1 MLTRAIFF
9 IVYASFGLIGFG
21 QSIAVSPLSFDQ
33 DLRPLQL
40 QGKLPSSYS
49 LTIRPLS
56 PGNQLIPDSLYS
68 LLALPNQQKP
78 ADPTIHFL
86 GKWGRASIFPV
97 TVLSKFASH
106 HPHGWSDG
114 ALIPAK
120 GFQSLV
126 SAGTYAALG
135 PLSIQLRPE
144 WSYAANPGYETTP
157 SFGAG
162 APIKRYTRMHPGQSR
177 VALSA
182 GPVSVGLSSENL
194 WWGPGQFT
202 SLLMSNNAAGFY
214 HLSFNTR
221 RPIKTPIGSFEWQV
235 VAGRLEDEFNQS
247 EESYQLKT
255 NKELFGNGVRLN
267 WKYLNGVA
275 FSFSPSF
282 VKGVTVGLTRSF
294 MTDGTNIENSAF
306 GENSVVRTYLP
317 IFDKIFKSKLVDE
330 DQRPWNQLASVY
342 MRLLFP
348 KAHAEAYFEYGWND
362 HKFNIR
368 DFIMSPFHSA
378 AYIAGAK
385 KMVDLGGERWLDLSA
400 EVNQMEES
408 PDYLVR
414 GAGSWYVHGQNSNYA
429 HYGQVLGSGI
439 GYGSNA
445 ITVSG
450 IIRKGLNQI
459 GLVFEKVQKTPGYY
473 ASRWSDYGLGLTGRY
488 QLHPVLLSYRIS
500 GIQSN
505 NYGWVEGKDRFHA
518 VGMLSVQYFWK

>member
-1 MLTRAIFF
+1 MVFA
-9 IVYASFGLIGFG
+9 ASVSAGFG
-21 QSIAVSPLSFDQ
+21 QSIAVTPLSFDH

-40 QGKLPSSYS
+40 QGKIPASYS

-56 PGNQLIPDSLYS
+56 PGDRFIPDSLYG
-68 LLALPNQQKP
+68 LLAVANQQKP
-78 ADPTIHFL
+78 EDPTVRFL
-86 GKWGRASIFPV
+86 GKWGRASLMPI
-97 TVLSKFASH
+97 TLLSKFASH

-114 ALIPAK
+114 ALLPAK
-120 GFQSLV
+120 GLQSLL
-126 SAGTYAALG
+126 SAGAYAAVG
-135 PLSIQLRPE
+135 PLSVQLRPE
-144 WSYAANPGYETTP
+144 WVYAANPAYETTG
-157 SFGAG
+157 SFGASS
-162 APIKRYTRMHPGQSR
+162 PQKKYTRFFPGQSR

-182 GPVSVGLSSENL
+182 GPLSLALSSENL

-202 SLLMSNNAAGFY
+202 SLIMSNNAAGFN

-235 VAGRLEDEFNQS
+235 VAGRLEDELNQS
-247 EESYQLKT
+247 EEGGQLKT
-255 NKELFGNGVRLN
+255 NTELFGNNVRLN
-267 WKYLNGVA
+267 WKYLNAVA

-294 MTDGTNIENSAF
+294 MTDGTNIENNAF
-306 GENSVVRTYLP
+306 GENSFVKSYLP

-348 KAHAEAYFEYGWND
+348 KAHAEAYFDYGWND

-368 DFIMSPFHSA
+368 DFMMSPFHSA

-385 KMVDLGGERWLDLSA
+385 KMVDLGDERWLDLSA
-400 EVNQMEES
+400 EVNQMQES

-414 GAGSWYVHGQNSNYA
+414 GAGSWYRHGQNSNYA

-445 ITVSG
+445 ITISG
-450 IIRKGLNQI
+450 VLRRGFNQF
-459 GLVFEKVQKTPGYY
+459 GLVFEKIQKSPGDFS
-473 ASRWSDYGLGLTGRY
+473 SRWSDYAVGFTGRY
-488 QLHPVLLSYRIS
+488 NLQPLLLTYRLS
-500 GIQSN
+500 GVQSN
-505 NYGWVEGKDRFHA
+505 NYGWVEGKDRFNV
-518 VGMLSVQYFWK
+518 VGMLSLQYCW